1 MKRLKY
7 GTATLVLAT
16 AGLFL
21 VACGTN
27 SSPSKPSESASVN
40 KSKDTSTFTYAISGD
55 PASTNPINASDRWGL
70 TVSNIIYSPLMT
82 VEPDGKQKNV
92 LAESIEPSAD
102 GLSILVKLKKD
113 IKWSDGQPLTAD
125 DVVFTYTQ
133 KAKKENNNA
142 DKLWIGDKPI
152 TTQKVDDHTVKFVL
166 PAPSASAVNN
176 ITTETFIIP
185 EHAYK
190 NISDFSVKQLPVT
203 PVGTGPYKLKEYK
216 TGQYLTFEANEH
228 YFGGAPAIK
237 NLTLRII
244 ESTDTAKVA
253 LQKGEVDAAVVLPSD
268 ISDLDAKKIT
278 VHPYSETRIG
288 YLGLNTKLGALAN
301 VKVRQA
307 IFYAL
312 DKSEL
317 NRAAYLS
324 DKYYSTPYSF
334 LPPSNPYVTKD
345 VEKYKTDIDK
355 SKALLSEA
363 GASNV
368 NLNIAFS
375 STDPAQK
382 IQATLIQQQLKKVG
396 ISVTLEGSDATAIY
410 AELKK
415 PNTTKYNLFLGG
427 YIMGNDPDLYAA
439 LFKTNGSSNYF
450 KTDNAKTDQLFNEG
464 AVELNEAKREKIY
477 DKLQKEISEDARIY
491 PIVDNKKILAV
502 NNRIT
507 NIKQANLV
515 PIYTFE
521 DISKLKIK

>member
-1 MKRLKY
+1 MKKLTY
-7 GTATLVLAT
+7 GVATVLLAVS
-16 AGLFL
+16 GLFL
-21 VACGTN
+21 VACTTN
-27 SSPSKPSESASVN
+27 SSPSSSSKQSDSKGNAS
-40 KSKDTSTFTYAISGD
+40 FTYAISGD

-237 NLTLRII
+237 NLTA
-244 ESTDTAKVA
+244 D
-253 LQKGEVDAAVVLPSD
+253 
-268 ISDLDAKKIT
+268 
-278 VHPYSETRIG
+278 Y
-288 YLGLNTKLGALAN
+288 
-301 VKVRQA
+301 
-307 IFYAL
+307 
-312 DKSEL
+312 
-317 NRAAYLS
+317 
-324 DKYYSTPYSF
+324 
-334 LPPSNPYVTKD
+334 
-345 VEKYKTDIDK
+345 
-355 SKALLSEA
+355 
-363 GASNV
+363 
-368 NLNIAFS
+368 
-375 STDPAQK
+375 
-382 IQATLIQQQLKKVG
+382 
-396 ISVTLEGSDATAIY
+396 
-410 AELKK
+410 
-415 PNTTKYNLFLGG
+415 
-427 YIMGNDPDLYAA
+427 
-439 LFKTNGSSNYF
+439 
-450 KTDNAKTDQLFNEG
+450 
-464 AVELNEAKREKIY
+464 
-477 DKLQKEISEDARIY
+477 
-491 PIVDNKKILAV
+491 
-502 NNRIT
+502 
-507 NIKQANLV
+507 
-515 PIYTFE
+515 
-521 DISKLKIK
+521 